1 MCLNVVVDGL
11 LTVELESRR
20 GDGVR
25 SCFIPACFATL
36 ACQAEN
42 LRLCAPA
49 VRWLGRV
56 RCRVSTGM
64 GPTATKKCT
73 ITTYVTL
80 LCKTLL
86 IMHIFTD
93 RVTHS
98 VHTL

>member
-42 LRLCAPA
+42 LR
-49 VRWLGRV
+49 LGRV